1 MKHLSEERLL
11 DLAQKINQELP
22 FTPEDRRDMMHI
34 AACEECYQLLR
45 FTMLVA
51 EGADHIGESICLKEA
66 APAAESAVIRVVIVN
81 MAAMLQQLQAE
92 TVQWSFSQSLAGAGL
107 RSADGTGSKI
117 EKLEDDET
125 ARTFVAVDPATGMLV
140 IQLDAASVT
149 GTPRAILEYADGT
162 RREIP
167 LEKKGSIYLGQVSDL
182 GEGEY
187 RIILEK

>member
-1 MKHLSEERLL
+1 MKHLSDERLL

-51 EGADHIGESICLKEA
+51 EGADHIGETISMKE
-66 APAAESAVIRVVIVN
+66 AAESAVIRVVIVN
-81 MAAMLQQLQAE
+81 MAAMLQQLQTE
-92 TVQWSFSQSLAGAGL
+92 TAQWSFSHALAGAGL
-107 RSADGTGSKI
+107 RSADGAGSKI

-125 ARTFVAVDPATGMLV
+125 SRTFVAVDPATGMLV
-140 IQLDAASVT
+140 VQLDVASVT
-149 GTPRAILEYADGT
+149 GTPRAVLEYADGT

-167 LEKKGSIYLGQVSDL
+167 LEKKGRVYLGQVSDL